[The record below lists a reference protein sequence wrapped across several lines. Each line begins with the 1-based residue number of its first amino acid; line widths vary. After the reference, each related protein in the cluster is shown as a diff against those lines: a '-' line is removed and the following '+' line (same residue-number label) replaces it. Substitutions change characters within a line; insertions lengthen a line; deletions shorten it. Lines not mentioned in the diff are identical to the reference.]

1 MQGIKESIKSY
12 FTFSKKELNGII
24 LLIALI
30 LISLSFPA
38 IYRYYSVKPI
48 YEMEVLDTEIIK
60 FQEEIK
66 RINVNQIGKRAT
78 KAEYFIFDPNGL
90 DEKSWRKLGLSDR
103 QIKVIYNYE
112 TKGGRFYNKEDV
124 RKMYSISTEQ
134 YLKLEPYI
142 RIVKASPPEKENRK
156 VSLLN
161 PDPEKKNTKKVLVEI
176 NSADSAMLTE
186 IRGIGP
192 AFASRII
199 KYRDRLGGFYKI
211 EQLKE
216 VYGIDS
222 VKYQQ
227 IEDQISLNSDQII
240 QININSATFELLKKH
255 PYLSYK
261 QMNAVLQYRRQHGP
275 FKTIDE
281 LKKVAL
287 LNEEIIRKI
296 EPYIL
301 FNP

>member
-66 RINVNQIGKRAT
+66 WINVNQIGKRAT

-103 QIKVIYNYE
+103 QIKVIYKYE
-112 TKGGRFYNKEDV
+112 TKGGRFYNKEDFK
-124 RKMYSISTEQ
+124 KMYSIGAEQ

-156 VSLLN
+156 VSLFN
-161 PDPEKKNTKKVLVEI
+161 PDPEKKNTKKVLIEI

-227 IEDQISLNSDQII
+227 IEDQISLNSDQIT

>member
-1 MQGIKESIKSY
+1 MQGIKESIRSY

-24 LLIALI
+24 LLITLI
-30 LISLSFPA
+30 LIVLSFPA
-38 IYRYYSVKPI
+38 IYRYYSPVSF
-48 YEMEVLDTEIIK
+48 YDMEAFDTEMQE
-60 FQEEIK
+60 FQEQIK
-66 RINVNQIGKRAT
+66 RSDANQKEKEVAQ
-78 KAEYFIFDPNGL
+78 ADYFIFDPNGL
-90 DEKSWRKLGLSDR
+90 DEEYWRRLGLSGR
-103 QIKVIYNYE
+103 QIKVIYKYE
-112 TKGGRFYNKEDV
+112 AKGGRFYNKEDV
-124 RKMYSISTEQ
+124 RKMYSISAEQ

-142 RIVKASPPEKENRK
+142 RIAKTTSQEKENRK
-156 VSLLN
+156 VSLFN
-161 PDPEKKNTKKVLVEI
+161 SDPEKKNTKRVMIEI

-199 KYRDRLGGFYKI
+199 RYRDRLGGFYKI

-222 VKYQQ
+222 IKYRQ

-281 LKKVAL
+281 LKKVTL

>member
-103 QIKVIYNYE
+103 QIKVIY
-112 TKGGRFYNKEDV
+112 KYN
-124 RKMYSISTEQ
+124 
-134 YLKLEPYI
+134 
-142 RIVKASPPEKENRK
+142 
-156 VSLLN
+156 
-161 PDPEKKNTKKVLVEI
+161 
-176 NSADSAMLTE
+176 
-186 IRGIGP
+186 
-192 AFASRII
+192 
-199 KYRDRLGGFYKI
+199 
-211 EQLKE
+211 
-216 VYGIDS
+216 
-222 VKYQQ
+222 
-227 IEDQISLNSDQII
+227 
-240 QININSATFELLKKH
+240 
-255 PYLSYK
+255 
-261 QMNAVLQYRRQHGP
+261 
-275 FKTIDE
+275 
-281 LKKVAL
+281 
-287 LNEEIIRKI
+287 
-296 EPYIL
+296 
-301 FNP
+301 

>member
-103 QIKVIYNYE
+103 QIKVIYKFE
-112 TKGGRFYNKEDV
+112 TKGGRFYNKEDFK
-124 RKMYSISTEQ
+124 KMYSIGAEQ

-156 VSLLN
+156 VSLFN
-161 PDPEKKNTKKVLVEI
+161 PDPEKKNTKKVLIEI

>member
-103 QIKVIYNYE
+103 QIKVIYKYE
-112 TKGGRFYNKEDV
+112 TKGGRFYNKEDFK
-124 RKMYSISTEQ
+124 KMYSIGAEQ

-156 VSLLN
+156 VSLFN
-161 PDPEKKNTKKVLVEI
+161 PDPEKKNTKKVLIEI

-227 IEDQISLNSDQII
+227 IEDQISLNSDQIT

>member
-103 QIKVIYNYE
+103 QIKVIYKFE
-112 TKGGRFYNKEDV
+112 TKGGRFYNKEDFK
-124 RKMYSISTEQ
+124 KMYSIGAEQ

-142 RIVKASPPEKENRK
+142 RIVKASPQEKENRK
-156 VSLLN
+156 VSLFN
-161 PDPEKKNTKKVLVEI
+161 PDPEKKNTKKVLIEI

-199 KYRDRLGGFYKI
+199 RYRNRLGGFYKI

>member
-1 MQGIKESIKSY
+1 
-12 FTFSKKELNGII
+12 
-24 LLIALI
+24 
-30 LISLSFPA
+30 
-38 IYRYYSVKPI
+38 
-48 YEMEVLDTEIIK
+48 
-60 FQEEIK
+60 
-66 RINVNQIGKRAT
+66 VNQIGKRAT

-103 QIKVIYNYE
+103 QIKVIYKYE
-112 TKGGRFYNKEDV
+112 TKGGRFYNKEDFK
-124 RKMYSISTEQ
+124 KMYSIGAEQ

-156 VSLLN
+156 VSLFN
-161 PDPEKKNTKKVLVEI
+161 PDPEKKNTKKVLIEI

-199 KYRDRLGGFYKI
+199 RYRNRLGGFYKI

>member
-103 QIKVIYNYE
+103 QIKVIYKYE
-112 TKGGRFYNKEDV
+112 TKGGRFYNKEDFK
-124 RKMYSISTEQ
+124 KMYSIGAEQ
-134 YLKLEPYI
+134 YLKLEPHI
-142 RIVKASPPEKENRK
+142 RIVKASPQEKENRK
-156 VSLLN
+156 VSLFN
-161 PDPEKKNTKKVLVEI
+161 PDPEKKNTKKVLIEI

-227 IEDQISLNSDQII
+227 IEDQISLNSDQIT